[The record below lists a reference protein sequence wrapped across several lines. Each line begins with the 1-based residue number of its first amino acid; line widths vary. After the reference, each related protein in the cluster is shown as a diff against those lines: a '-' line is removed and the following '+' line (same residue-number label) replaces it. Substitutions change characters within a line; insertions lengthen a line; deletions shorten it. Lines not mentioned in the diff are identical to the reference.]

1 MKKVLLAF
9 VVTIFA
15 TATWA
20 QTNMALPAGTAL
32 RVRLSRALT
41 TFSNKVGD
49 PFSGQV
55 SEAVILNG
63 QTIIPIGAI
72 VEGKVTKVSEP
83 RRIKGKPT
91 IGIHRLRE
99 NANRRFALD
108 AARFKGKPTI
118 GILPQA
124 VVLPGGERYPL
135 DATLVDTNMGHGT
148 DVNEEGQFKGSD
160 HDRNDL
166 AEVSAGTG
174 GGMLAGGLIGGGPG
188 LLIGGGIGATASTV
202 HWLARHQSAMIPTGT
217 ELILELNRPMMM
229 NSASGQ

>member
-83 RRIKGKPT
+83 RRI
-91 IGIHRLRE
+91 
-99 NANRRFALD
+99 
-108 AARFKGKPTI
+108 KGKPTI

>member
-20 QTNMALPAGTAL
+20 QANMALPAGTAL

-83 RRIKGKPT
+83 RRI
-91 IGIHRLRE
+91 
-99 NANRRFALD
+99 
-108 AARFKGKPTI
+108 KGKPTI